1 MAVWLLSISLSAR
14 LRTTRVPWAAYIE
27 ERTMEEK
34 SVSAGRDG
42 RVAELK
48 ATIAR
53 YEELRSSTQLS
64 TAAVTTA
71 GCRLRAMI
79 MTKQLISAE
88 PSELLEAAYDEATII
103 LGLLEDLS
111 EALAAFDSEA

>member
-1 MAVWLLSISLSAR
+1 
-14 LRTTRVPWAAYIE
+14 
-27 ERTMEEK
+27 MEEHPAF
-34 SVSAGRDG
+34 AGPDLH
-42 RVAELK
+42 VAELK

-79 MTKQLISAE
+79 MAKQLISTE
-88 PSELLEAAYDEATII
+88 PSELLEAAYAEASIV
-103 LGLLEDLS
+103 LGLLEDLA
-111 EALAAFDSEA
+111 EALAEFDSEV